1 MEEKKKEEIDL
12 EIKTEEAK
20 KKVTGLLG
28 GVKEFMAVLLDIK
41 TNTDKAGTVQS
52 IKDNISM
59 QGHTA
64 WILVFSILI
73 ASIGLNANSTAVV
86 IGAMLISP
94 LMGPILGIGL
104 SFGINDIDTLRKSMM
119 NLGVMVGLS
128 LITSFLFFSISFFQ
142 EATPEILARTRPDVR
157 DVFIAIAGGLAL
169 VVAITRP
176 SPQTNTVAGVAIAT
190 ALMPPLCTAGY
201 GLATGNISYFLGAM
215 FLFVINTIFIALATF
230 TIVKFLNF
238 PMVKYINSAKR
249 KRIAQ
254 FASLVAFI
262 ILAGSIWQFYGLFKE
277 NEFKQRA
284 SKFVKEMKDDGISII
299 DEDDG
304 NYDYKRKLINIVL
317 YGRNLTKEEQ
327 EKWQEKLEDFGLKGT
342 TLIMKQGVDNSD
354 LRAEV
359 KSLTDLYAQ
368 NQKIITSRDES
379 IKEKEDRIRLL
390 ETELSKFYKAVVPF
404 KTISEEATII
414 YDGIEQMSYYK
425 QISRSFNKQDSL
437 RYHKMDSID
446 VFSVRWKKEVK
457 KKVKDLQEE
466 KLRLW
471 LKKRLELDTLKM
483 VRE

>member
-1 MEEKKKEEIDL
+1 MEENSKVDVDL
-12 EIKTEEAK
+12 EVKTEEAK

-28 GVKEFMAVLLDIK
+28 GVKEFLAVLLDIK
-41 TNTDKAGTVQS
+41 SNTNTAGTAQS

-94 LMGPILGIGL
+94 LMGPILGVGL
-104 SFGINDIDTLRKSMM
+104 SFGINDIDTLRRSMI
-119 NLGVMVGLS
+119 NLGVMIGLS
-128 LITSFLFFSISFFQ
+128 LTTSFLFFSIPLFQ
-142 EATPEILARTRPDVR
+142 EATPEILARVRPDVR

-169 VVAITRP
+169 IVAISRP

-201 GLATGNISYFLGAM
+201 GLAIWNLNYFFGAM

-230 TIVKFLNF
+230 MIVKFLNF

-254 FASLVAFI
+254 FASIVAFL
-262 ILAGSIWQFYGLFKE
+262 ILAGSIYQFYGLFREKQFKE
-277 NEFKQRA
+277 HANDFVNEL
-284 SKFVKEMKDDGISII
+284 KDSGISII
-299 DEDDG
+299 DEGYD
-304 NYDYKRKLINIVL
+304 NYDYKDKQINVVL
-317 YGRNLTKEEQ
+317 YGKNLSQEEQ
-327 EKWQEKLEDFGLKGT
+327 NKWNSRLEDFGLKGT
-342 TLIMKQGVDNSD
+342 KLIMKQGVDNSD

-359 KSLTDLYAQ
+359 KDLTDLYAQ

-379 IKEKEDRIRLL
+379 IKEKEDKIRLL
-390 ETELSKFYKAVVPF
+390 ESELSNFYDNQVPF
-404 KTISEEATII
+404 KTISDETKIN
-414 YDGIEQMSYYK
+414 YDGIEALSYYK
-425 QISRSFNKQDSL
+425 QIKTDFNSIDSL
-437 RYHKMDSID
+437 A
-446 VFSVRWKKEVK
+446 VFSVKWKENIKRK
-457 KKVKDLQEE
+457 MQEQQE
-466 KLRLW
+466 QKLKSW
-471 LKKRLELDTLKM
+471 LKVRLKLDTLVV